1 MRGVRIMPANAQLDA
16 KKILDKDFKT
26 SMKGYNKEEVDQF
39 LDHIIQD
46 YELFQEHIIKLEKEV
61 DQLRKMQSSTTV
73 QRSQRNAPAQAER
86 TQAAE
91 PSVNNASGTTNYDIL
106 KRLSNL
112 EKEVFGKK
120 LSE

>member
-1 MRGVRIMPANAQLDA
+1 MPANAQLDA

>member
-1 MRGVRIMPANAQLDA
+1 MSVNAQLNA
-16 KKILDKDFKT
+16 KKILDKEFKT

-39 LDHIIQD
+39 LDFVIQD
-46 YELFQEHIIKLEKEV
+46 YELFQEHVTKLEKEIE
-61 DQLRKMQSSTTV
+61 QLKKMQSTPQV
-73 QRSQRNAPAQAER
+73 QRQRSAASQQPERAQTPVETHSA
-86 TQAAE
+86 TQ
-91 PSVNNASGTTNYDIL
+91 VGTTNYDIL